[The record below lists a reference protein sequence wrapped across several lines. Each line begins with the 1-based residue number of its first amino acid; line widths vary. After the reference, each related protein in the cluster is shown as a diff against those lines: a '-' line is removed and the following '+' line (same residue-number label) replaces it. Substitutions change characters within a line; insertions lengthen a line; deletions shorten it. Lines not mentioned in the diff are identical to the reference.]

1 MKEGSCSYLPFFP
14 VVWKRAAVY
23 NGQEVHVLNQT
34 PIFHSFISVN
44 VSNSAIV
51 TMPNAGQKLN
61 YFCVSPLPGFRGSLV
76 GKGSACSAGDPS
88 LIPGSGRSPGEGYP
102 FHFVASLLT
111 QMVESACNV
120 GDLCSTPDWEDSL
133 EKEMA
138 THSSILAWKIP

>member
-88 LIPGSGRSPGEGYP
+88 LIPGSGRSPAEGNSNPLQYACLENP
-102 FHFVASLLT
+102 IDRGTWWAIVHGVARVRHNLVT
-111 QMVESACNV
+111 
-120 GDLCSTPDWEDSL
+120 TPPPQRC
-133 EKEMA
+133 
-138 THSSILAWKIP
+138 H